1 MKSRK
6 VTCQELIVDFL
17 CDYLDA
23 SLGPDLAAALEGH
36 LRDCPPCLAYLN
48 TYKRSRE
55 LARRVAPRAMP
66 DEMKA
71 HLRRFLLEQ
80 LARP

>member
-1 MKSRK
+1 MNDL
-6 VTCQELIVDFL
+6 TCKEVILDFL
-17 CDYLDA
+17 AEYLENNL
-23 SLGPDLAAALEGH
+23 SPAAAADLKRH
-36 LRDCPPCLAYLN
+36 LAKCKACVAYLN

-55 LARRVAPRAMP
+55 LAGRVTPRAMP

-80 LARP
+80 LARG